1 MVTEGM
7 EVGNGGTISSTK
19 LLIQVSNQIIIKI
32 TYLVTLWWKIYNLHC
47 KKELWMCLQLP
58 SHGKVGSSNLPLIYL

>member
-1 MVTEGM
+1 MRNLHNGVTMVTEGM

-32 TYLVTLWWKIYNLHC
+32 TYLVTL
-47 KKELWMCLQLP
+47 
-58 SHGKVGSSNLPLIYL
+58 